1 MLSQLTEAFVLG
13 NASILTNVC
22 MLPLYPSMVAFLA
35 ADVNRGKAGKED
47 TGGGGGGVEPRGPE
61 LARAWLG
68 VLVLA
73 GVLTTM
79 MVVGLALY
87 LLRQSF
93 GALLPWLLPLV
104 YGGVIVLG
112 VLLLLG
118 CNPFARL
125 ATVDAPVVK
134 SPFLTAFA
142 YGLLLGPMT
151 LPCAGPLIVS
161 AFVLGAGSVASLA
174 DGLLYALAFGL
185 GFGWPLVA
193 LPLLTVPTQR
203 HLTRWLAGRYGLLTR
218 AAGVI
223 LVGIGLFGAWAEVVP
238 SL

>member
-1 MLSQLTEAFVLG
+1 MSQLVEAFVLG
-13 NASILTNVC
+13 NAAILTNVC

-35 ADVNRGKAGKED
+35 AESGRAEAGSED
-47 TGGGGGGVEPRGPE
+47 SLAPARLW

-73 GVLTTM
+73 GVLTM
-79 MVVGLALY
+79 MTVVGLALF

-93 GALLPWLLPLV
+93 GAILPWLLPLV
-104 YGGVIVLG
+104 YGSVIVLG

-118 CNPFARL
+118 RNPFARL
-125 ATVDAPVVK
+125 AAIDAPVFR

-161 AFVLGAGSVASLA
+161 AFVLGAGSIASLA
-174 DGLLYALAFGL
+174 DGLLYSLAFGL

-193 LPLLTVPTQR
+193 LPLLATPLQR
-203 HLTRWLAGRYGLLTR
+203 QLTRRLAGQYGLLTR
-218 AAGVI
+218 VAGLL
-223 LVGIGLFGAWAEVVP
+223 LVGIGLFGAWAEILP
-238 SL
+238 AL

>member
-1 MLSQLTEAFVLG
+1 MNQLAEAFVLG
-13 NASILTNVC
+13 NGAILTNVC
-22 MLPLYPSMVAFLA
+22 MLPLYPSMVAYLA
-35 ADVNRGKAGKED
+35 ADSGRARGWSG
-47 TGGGGGGVEPRGPE
+47 
-61 LARAWLG
+61 LLG

-73 GVLTTM
+73 GVLTM
-79 MVVGLALY
+79 MTVVGLALY

-93 GALLPWLLPLV
+93 GAILPWLLPLV
-104 YGGVIVLG
+104 YGSVIVLG
-112 VLLLLG
+112 ILLLLG
-118 CNPFARL
+118 KNPFARL
-125 ATVDAPVVK
+125 AAVNAPVFR

-161 AFVLGAGSVASLA
+161 AFVLGGGSISSLA

-193 LPLLTVPTQR
+193 LPLLAAPTQR
-203 HLTRWLAGRYGLLTR
+203 HLTRWVGGRYGLLTR

-223 LVGIGLFGAWAEVVP
+223 LVGIGVFGTWAEILP
-238 SL
+238 TF

>member
-1 MLSQLTEAFVLG
+1 MNQLVEAFVLG

-35 ADVNRGKAGKED
+35 ANPGGSPSSTFTHGEEGRGVWG
-47 TGGGGGGVEPRGPE
+47 
-61 LARAWLG
+61 RALLG

-73 GVLTTM
+73 GVLTM
-79 MVVGLALY
+79 MTAVGFALF

-93 GALLPWLLPLV
+93 GAILPWLLPLV
-104 YGGVIVLG
+104 YGSVIVLG

-118 CNPFARL
+118 RNPFARL
-125 ATVDAPVVK
+125 ATIDAPVFR
-134 SPFLTAFA
+134 SPSLTAFA

-161 AFVLGAGSVASLA
+161 AFVLGTGSIASLA

-193 LPLLTVPTQR
+193 LPLLATPLQR
-203 HLTRWLAGRYGLLTR
+203 QLTRRLAGQYGLLTR
-218 AAGVI
+218 ASGVI
-223 LVGIGLFGAWAEVVP
+223 LVGIGLFGAWAEILP
-238 SL
+238 TL

>member
-1 MLSQLTEAFVLG
+1 VSQLFEAFVLG

-22 MLPLYPSMVAFLA
+22 MLPLYPSMVAYLA
-35 ADVNRGKAGKED
+35 ADSGRAG
-47 TGGGGGGVEPRGPE
+47 GRSG
-61 LARAWLG
+61 LLG

-73 GVLTTM
+73 GVLTM
-79 MVVGLALY
+79 MTVVGLALF

-93 GALLPWLLPLV
+93 GAILPWLLPLV
-104 YGGVIVLG
+104 YGSVIVLG
-112 VLLLLG
+112 LLLLLG
-118 CNPFARL
+118 KNPFARL
-125 ATVDAPVVK
+125 AAVNAPVFR

-161 AFVLGAGSVASLA
+161 AFVLGAGSIASLA

-193 LPLLTVPTQR
+193 LPLLAAPAQR
-203 HLTRWLAGRYGLLTR
+203 HLTRWLVGRYGLLTR
-218 AAGVI
+218 AAGLI
-223 LVGIGLFGAWAEVVP
+223 LVGIGAFGTWAEIVP
-238 SL
+238 GFWVLGFGF